1 MDFEDYIEY
10 AKLLRE
16 SYELDEKTQA
26 KSKNRYN
33 TKTDD
38 KWHHDLKLESQ
49 IANIILYYTP
59 KAMRF
64 LQQAK
69 CMIQKLIAGMEHN
82 W

>member
-1 MDFEDYIEY
+1 MDLRDYIDY
-10 AKLLRE
+10 ANRLRK
-16 SYELDEKTQA
+16 SYELNEQLQTI
-26 KSKNRYN
+26 SKHKHNK
-33 TKTDD
+33 KTDD

>member
-1 MDFEDYIEY
+1 MLLDFEDYIEY

-38 KWHHDLKLESQ
+38 K
-49 IANIILYYTP
+49 
-59 KAMRF
+59 
-64 LQQAK
+64 
-69 CMIQKLIAGMEHN
+69 
-82 W
+82 